1 MGKGQVDYLEHNVS
15 LILDY
20 ELYYL
25 VSKSKQ
31 RDSDEEGIE
40 FESQEEL

>member
-1 MGKGQVDYLEHNVS
+1 MGKGQVDYLEHNVR

-20 ELYYL
+20 ELYDL

-31 RDSDEEGIE
+31 PDSGEEGIE